1 MPRTK
6 NPIKDS
12 PRMVSITGPTGE
24 IEITSNYYYKRMQI
38 ENDLLAK
45 YRDYDQ
51 MDNDLIE
58 ITSALDIYA
67 DNTVSGGNNLDREY
81 QVVLSKP
88 DKKAQKVIDEMERTT
103 EIRDIIWNM
112 ARSVLKYG
120 NWYLELIPRNNKI
133 VRIKE
138 LPVKEMRIEKD
149 KYGRLLRIYQKSEE
163 TGMEINLDVWKCV
176 HLSMNRPYT
185 YGQGL
190 LNRLRRIS
198 RQLRL
203 CEDALVVA
211 RLTKAT
217 QKIIYKVDVTGM
229 SSTEALAYIRKWK
242 ANMRK
247 RRILNPITGEIIS
260 DFNPIR
266 DEEDIYLPVKQNSP
280 TDVTPLAGDANI
292 ADIAD
297 IEFLQNRLFA
307 GLKLPKAYMGFEG
320 DTHNRNV
327 ITALDIQFARQ
338 VRRIQKVL
346 VKGLR
351 HIYDIAFIM
360 AGFELDKLDYKIVF
374 PTISTIDELTA
385 WQVNQTK
392 LTVAQLIL
400 GLGISLPD
408 AWILGNLMEL
418 PKDEVEAI
426 IEYTAQVE
434 KEQKEEEA
442 RLAAQQTA
450 EEVGFPGTAGGVPPE
465 EGEGTEK
472 LTPEDVDRLNS
483 VGKPIVERIENL
495 LKSNPKLYSMVGN
508 ITELLE
514 WKREWSELNGQ
525 LDAIFNK
532 LYRK

>member
-1 MPRTK
+1 
-6 NPIKDS
+6 
-12 PRMVSITGPTGE
+12 
-24 IEITSNYYYKRMQI
+24 
-38 ENDLLAK
+38 
-45 YRDYDQ
+45 
-51 MDNDLIE
+51 
-58 ITSALDIYA
+58 
-67 DNTVSGGNNLDREY
+67 
-81 QVVLSKP
+81 
-88 DKKAQKVIDEMERTT
+88 
-103 EIRDIIWNM
+103 
-112 ARSVLKYG
+112 
-120 NWYLELIPRNNKI
+120 
-133 VRIKE
+133 
-138 LPVKEMRIEKD
+138 
-149 KYGRLLRIYQKSEE
+149 
-163 TGMEINLDVWKCV
+163 
-176 HLSMNRPYT
+176 
-185 YGQGL
+185 
-190 LNRLRRIS
+190 
-198 RQLRL
+198 
-203 CEDALVVA
+203 
-211 RLTKAT
+211 
-217 QKIIYKVDVTGM
+217 
-229 SSTEALAYIRKWK
+229 
-242 ANMRK
+242 
-247 RRILNPITGEIIS
+247 
-260 DFNPIR
+260 
-266 DEEDIYLPVKQNSP
+266 
-280 TDVTPLAGDANI
+280 VTPLAGDANI

-351 HIYDIAFIM
+351 HIYDIAFII
-360 AGFELDKLDYKIVF
+360 AGFEPDKLDYKIVF